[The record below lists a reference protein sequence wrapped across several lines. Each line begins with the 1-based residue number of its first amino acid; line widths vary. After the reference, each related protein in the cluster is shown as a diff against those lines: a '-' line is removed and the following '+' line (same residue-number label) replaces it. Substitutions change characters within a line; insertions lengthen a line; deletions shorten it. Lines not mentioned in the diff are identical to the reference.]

1 MAINNSTI
9 DGIVEMNPWITTWDG
24 QPHFLHIVLR
34 HLSTGHDAVRKE
46 GRSGLFLAV
55 INAADSPAKSL
66 MEANLDKADYIVVN
80 GQNKGTTEITLD
92 GRVHHLSTIRIEHW
106 SHGQQKEKRNQAE
119 S

>member
-34 HLSTGHDAVRKE
+34 HLSTSHDAVRKE

-106 SHGQQKEKRNQAE
+106 SHG
-119 S
+119 